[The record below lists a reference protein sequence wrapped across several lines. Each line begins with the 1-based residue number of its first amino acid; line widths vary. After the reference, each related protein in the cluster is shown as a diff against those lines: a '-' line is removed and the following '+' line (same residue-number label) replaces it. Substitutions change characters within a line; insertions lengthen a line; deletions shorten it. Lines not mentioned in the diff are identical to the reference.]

1 MVTGVAAV
9 KAGVVMFI
17 IPYIFAFYPELL
29 LIQEAQLDP
38 NSKTGAFLPG
48 YDGEVHWGP
57 LGWLCARIALALYFI
72 GSLLAGFD
80 RMRISVPEQLI
91 RGLIAL
97 LVIWKLPEVYWI
109 GIVLGAIVLFWHG
122 RKSKNIR
129 AEEPIPDKELQQT

>member
-1 MVTGVAAV
+1 M
-9 KAGVVMFI
+9 
-17 IPYIFAFYPELL
+17 
-29 LIQEAQLDP
+29 
-38 NSKTGAFLPG
+38 
-48 YDGEVHWGP
+48 
-57 LGWLCARIALALYFI
+57 
-72 GSLLAGFD
+72 AGFD